1 MGWGS
6 CSSAAYHHCC
16 CSAAPWPSCAN
27 RLLSSPT
34 LKQPNSTK
42 NRSLVGLLQETSTPA
57 TRMTWCG
64 EVERNS
70 SAGSR
75 RILSWAAMAVLY
87 TTGHA
92 PSRPAALEAEATAA
106 AVPLAGY
113 ALGSAARLPATRAS
127 TYNQGLLLAR
137 PHAPYMCAC
146 GRTLSR
152 HPNRSQRRGAR
163 SPTIIHRM

>member
-1 MGWGS
+1 MSLVDANLARRRHGPGWASHDSRQSPAGPFEGASRCEGMGWGS

-16 CSAAPWPSCAN
+16 CSAAPLPSCET

-64 EVERNS
+64 EVARNS

-87 TTGHA
+87 KPGHA
-92 PSRPAALEAEATAA
+92 PSRPAALEVEATAA

-113 ALGSAARLPATRAS
+113 ALGSAASDEGFDLTKVS
-127 TYNQGLLLAR
+127 
-137 PHAPYMCAC
+137 
-146 GRTLSR
+146 
-152 HPNRSQRRGAR
+152 
-163 SPTIIHRM
+163 